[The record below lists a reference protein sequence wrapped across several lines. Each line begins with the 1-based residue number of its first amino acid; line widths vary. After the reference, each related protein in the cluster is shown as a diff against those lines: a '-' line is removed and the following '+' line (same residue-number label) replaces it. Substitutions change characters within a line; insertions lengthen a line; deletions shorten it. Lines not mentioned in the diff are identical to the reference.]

1 MEKKLP
7 NVYANKITKELK
19 NNEKIHI
26 TKRTDNLKENLEEKT
41 SSDEIIKLELS
52 NKQTN
57 IENTIKEIMKL
68 KKNKY
73 KIPVEITI
81 EEDTVIKNIIGKNN
95 KYLITIE
102 NELIPIKDI
111 KYIKIKTS

>member
-1 MEKKLP
+1 
-7 NVYANKITKELK
+7 
-19 NNEKIHI
+19 
-26 TKRTDNLKENLEEKT
+26 
-41 SSDEIIKLELS
+41 
-52 NKQTN
+52 
-57 IENTIKEIMKL
+57 MKL